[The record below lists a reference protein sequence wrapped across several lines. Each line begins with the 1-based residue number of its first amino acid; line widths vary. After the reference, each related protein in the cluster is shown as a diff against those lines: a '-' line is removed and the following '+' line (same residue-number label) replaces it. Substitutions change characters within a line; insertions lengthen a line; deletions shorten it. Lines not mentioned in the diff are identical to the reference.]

1 MDDSCEMAA
10 RVCRGKDYSIHAQTA
25 EEADQIIICS
35 NCFISNL
42 IKLHLSRPTW
52 ERSFTTFYLSH

>member
-1 MDDSCEMAA
+1 MDDSCEMTA

-35 NCFISNL
+35 NCFIS
-42 IKLHLSRPTW
+42 KLLPDQ
-52 ERSFTTFYLSH
+52 TTPQ